1 MEVKCEWKI
10 EGYHKESFH
19 LLIERGFNTEKEARD
34 FGHSLKRTN
43 AIVPILF
50 FREEPIEEVK

>member
-1 MEVKCEWKI
+1 METEWKI
-10 EGYHKESFH
+10 EGYHKDSWH
-19 LLIERGFNTEKEARD
+19 LLIEREFGTEKEARD

-50 FREEPIEEVK
+50 FKEEPVEEVK

>member
-1 MEVKCEWKI
+1 MENKAEWKI

-19 LLIERGFNTEKEARD
+19 LLIEREFSSEKMARD
-34 FGHSLKRTN
+34 FGHELRKTN

-50 FREEPIEEVK
+50 FKEEPVEEVK